1 MNHIFL
7 KNSYSIPVITR
18 RKIETLSIDR
28 ALESTMINRLAS
40 LQADT
45 FAGWI
50 AHRPFDP
57 LYQPSLNKP
66 NDGITA
72 SKLQT

>member
-1 MNHIFL
+1 
-7 KNSYSIPVITR
+7 
-18 RKIETLSIDR
+18 
-28 ALESTMINRLAS
+28 MINRLAS